1 MAEIEAEKKNN
12 PGTVRWLVAT
22 REREHQVRGDRLQ
35 EVDDLF
41 YIWRDGSLIA
51 VFDKSCVLCIA
62 PI

>member
-1 MAEIEAEKKNN
+1 MAEMETEKRG
-12 PGTVRWLVAT
+12 GTMNWLVAT
-22 REREHQVRGDRLQ
+22 KEREHKVRGDRLV

-41 YIWRDGSLIA
+41 YIWRGTDLIA